1 VLYINNDSKDPVGE
15 PNDSGALASQVCLS
29 NRDPPVEHARAH
41 PAGSRGP
48 PTAVPAPIFLPVV
61 RSATGTPTS
70 ELRILQGPAL
80 SHCGGVRTQNR
91 PGVTLEGRAGH
102 WHPRLRCPQQRPG
115 LGGHS
120 KSGPRLNGPWMT
132 SLRSGRRCCVS
143 DSATATGSATGSH
156 GARHRSSRS
165 VARAHRPGQS
175 L

>member
-1 VLYINNDSKDPVGE
+1 MLYINNDSKDPVGE

-29 NRDPPVEHARAH
+29 NPQVEHARAAAGPGGPTRPSH
-41 PAGSRGP
+41 PRFP
-48 PTAVPAPIFLPVV
+48 LPVV

-132 SLRSGRRCCVS
+132 DAPTV
-143 DSATATGSATGSH
+143 TA
-156 GARHRSSRS
+156 
-165 VARAHRPGQS
+165 VRPPLLCQ
-175 L
+175 